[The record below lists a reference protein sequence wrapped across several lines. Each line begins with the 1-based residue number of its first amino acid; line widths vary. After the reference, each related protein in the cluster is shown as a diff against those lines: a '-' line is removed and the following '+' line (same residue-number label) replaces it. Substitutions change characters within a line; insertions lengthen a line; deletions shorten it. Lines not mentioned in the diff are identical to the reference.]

1 VIWFGSRAT
10 LKKLNAD
17 QRTLQVGSST
27 IQSST
32 VVRDL
37 GVHLDAELSMK
48 QHINKT
54 TATCYYHLRRLRQIR
69 RRAGTEVTVR
79 LVQAFVISRLDY
91 CNSVLA
97 ALPETTIR
105 PLQHVQNA
113 AARLI
118 FGLKTF
124 DHITPSLIQL
134 HWLPVRW
141 RIQYKL
147 CLMMHHLHTGRSPS
161 YLADVVEPVSKKS
174 ARRLRSTDSSC
185 YSTPRLRTKFGE
197 RAFSFSGPA
206 AWNALPT
213 DIRDKACTTT
223 FKKKLKTFYISQGFD
238 CN

>member
-1 VIWFGSRAT
+1 MHRYFGLVCHMVRISSSTAESRQDKVIWFGSRAA

-17 QRTLQVGSST
+17 KRTLQVGSST

-97 ALPETTIR
+97 ALPETAIR
-105 PLQHVQNA
+105 PLQHVGLQNA

-118 FGLKTF
+118 FSLKTF
-124 DHITPSLIQL
+124 DHKSRRVSYNCTD
-134 HWLPVRW
+134 
-141 RIQYKL
+141 
-147 CLMMHHLHTGRSPS
+147 CLFAGVGLFNTS
-161 YLADVVEPVSKKS
+161 YVS
-174 ARRLRSTDSSC
+174 
-185 YSTPRLRTKFGE
+185 
-197 RAFSFSGPA
+197 
-206 AWNALPT
+206 
-213 DIRDKACTTT
+213 
-223 FKKKLKTFYISQGFD
+223 
-238 CN
+238 